1 MFGMDLA
8 GFMDNRL
15 TGNILGDL
23 HQRRLGL
30 LPANAV
36 AFLLFLMA
44 SGGVLYLSDRTDTF
58 APVWPAAGVAL
69 AMISLFGYRV
79 SPGLFAASFSALSL
93 FAGNLTIGETVTI
106 AFVDVAGP
114 IIGVTAARLIGVR
127 DPFERVSSLL
137 LFLLVAGIP
146 SALAT
151 VGTSLFVETA
161 NGHLPVEHWQDFG
174 VVLLLGQ
181 LVGIVTIWPLLE
193 SWWRYGVPQ
202 RPALLVVIV
211 VLLAGVTSGL
221 LLTDSI
227 YIRFIHVAPLIIWAS
242 LAYDVRG
249 ASLAVALVGLLYSVN
264 LIWQADTVMGV
275 DMIQGRTAFLQQQL
289 FIVGAIALV
298 VGVIDYSRQKKQQ
311 DRLSLAADAAGLGF
325 FEANLRTGVMLVDQR
340 IRQVLDLPKSN
351 EPIRIVTFLNQLHPE
366 DAATLRPTLLHD
378 DQSHGTTFTVEP
390 RIDDKATALPRWVS
404 INGRITHERR
414 SMGATRI
421 MARGS
426 VRDITERKRV
436 ERRVRQHERLLRGIL
451 DSLAAWVAVV
461 GPDGTVVETNEGDF
475 SRLDRSMSGLL
486 GTKIWN
492 ETWWNG
498 SADAASM
505 VREAVQAATRDGET
519 SRFDIRMSGPNGYA
533 MEEAFW
539 VDLQIAPLQ
548 GAPINGSVVLSGIDI
563 TSRRAAEKVSR
574 TLGDIIDATPDYVAF
589 GTPDGSVSFLNPG
602 GRRLLSDGRDR
613 SDAHDPVPG
622 EAPNL
627 LANLTDDQRDT
638 LFTDG
643 FWMGENTVELPDS
656 RKIPVSQVLI
666 AHRDDGVV
674 TSLSTIMRDMTEQQR
689 SVERQSLLM
698 RELSH
703 RVKNTLAVIQGMAR
717 QTLRTADSPQTFADN
732 FLGRI
737 ASLSASHALL
747 TEHDWSAPSL
757 REVIH
762 SQLKPLIGA
771 DRAIEISGPVV
782 LLPAET
788 ATQFGLVIHE
798 LGTNAIKHGALAS
811 DKGALSISW
820 TIEGGRRLHFVW
832 KETHAPSRPHD
843 DQETTGFGTRLL
855 QMTAIELE
863 RRFEPDGLRVTFDL
877 ELPVV
882 AERGAAEELPRA

>member
-1 MFGMDLA
+1 ME
-8 GFMDNRL
+8 NRL
-15 TGNILGDL
+15 IGNILGDV
-23 HQRRLGL
+23 HQRRLGV
-30 LPANAV
+30 LPANAF
-36 AFLLFLMA
+36 AFLFFFMA

-58 APVWPAAGVAL
+58 APVWPAAGAAL
-69 AMISLFGYRV
+69 AMISLFGHRV
-79 SPGLFAASFSALSL
+79 VPGIFLASFTALHL
-93 FAGNLTIGETVTI
+93 FAGNLDFGEALVI
-106 AFVDVAGP
+106 ASVDVAGP
-114 IIGVTAARLIGVR
+114 ALGVAAARLIGVR
-127 DPFERVSSLL
+127 DPFERVSTLM
-137 LFLLVAGIP
+137 LFLVVAGIP
-146 SALAT
+146 SAFAT
-151 VGTSLFVETA
+151 VGTSLIVETM
-161 NGHLPVEHWQDFG
+161 NGHLPADRWHDLG
-174 VVLLLGQ
+174 LVLLLGQ

-193 SWWRYGVPQ
+193 SWWRYGVPP
-202 RPALLVVIV
+202 RPALLVLIV
-211 VLLAGVTSGL
+211 ALIVGFTSTL
-221 LLTDSI
+221 LLTNSI
-227 YIRFIHVAPLIIWAS
+227 YFRFIHIAPLIIWAS

-264 LIWQADTVMGV
+264 LIWQAETVMGV
-275 DMIQGRTAFLQQQL
+275 DMVQGRTAFLQQQL
-289 FIVGAIALV
+289 LIIGAIALV

-325 FEANLRTGVMLVDQR
+325 FEANLKTGVMLVDKR
-340 IRQVLDLPKSN
+340 IRQILDLPDSK
-351 EPIRIVTFLNQLHPE
+351 EPIRIVTFLNQLHPD
-366 DAATLRPTLLHD
+366 DADALRSTLLHD
-378 DQSHGTTFTVEP
+378 DRSHATTFTVEP
-390 RIDDKATALPRWVS
+390 RIDDAASALPRWVS

-414 SMGATRI
+414 SMSPTRI

-475 SRLDRSMSGLL
+475 ASLDRSMRGLL

-492 ETWWNG
+492 ESWWNG
-498 SADAASM
+498 SADAASI

-519 SRFDIRMSGPNGYA
+519 SRFDICMSGPDGNTA
-533 MEEAFW
+533 SETFW

-548 GAPINGSVVLSGIDI
+548 GAPITGSVVLSGIDI
-563 TSRRAAEKVSR
+563 TSRRSAEKLSR
-574 TLGDIIDATPDYVAF
+574 SLGDIINATPDYVAF
-589 GTPDGSVSFLNPG
+589 GAPDGSVRFLNSG
-602 GRRLLSDGRDR
+602 GRRLLSEGGDM
-613 SDAHDPVPG
+613 SDAYDPVPP

-627 LANLTDDQRDT
+627 FTNLSDDQRDK

-643 FWMGENTVELPDS
+643 FWMGENTLELPDE
-656 RKIPVSQVLI
+656 RRIPVSQVLI
-666 AHRDDGVV
+666 VHKDDGVV

-717 QTLRTADSPQTFADN
+717 QTLRTADSPQKFADS

-747 TEHDWSAPSL
+747 TERDWSAPSL

-762 SQLKPLIGA
+762 SQLKPLLGA
-771 DRAIEISGPVV
+771 DRTVEIAGPKV

-811 DKGALSISW
+811 DDGTLSISW
-820 TIEGGRRLHFVW
+820 TMGSERKLHFVW
-832 KETHAPSRPHD
+832 KERHSSARSYD
-843 DQETTGFGTRLL
+843 DSETTGFGTRLL

-863 RRFEPDGLRVTFDL
+863 RRFEIDGLRVTFDL
-877 ELPVV
+877 ELP
-882 AERGAAEELPRA
+882 AAPTQTADRETPTA

>member
-1 MFGMDLA
+1 MFAMDLA
-8 GFMDNRL
+8 GFMDYRL
-15 TGNILGDL
+15 TGNILGEL

-30 LPANAV
+30 LPANVV
-36 AFLLFLMA
+36 AFLFFFTA

-58 APVWPAAGVAL
+58 APIWPAAGVAL

-79 SPGLFAASFSALSL
+79 VPSLFLASLLALRF
-93 FAGNLTIGETVTI
+93 FAGNLALGEMLVI
-106 AFVDVAGP
+106 AAVDVAGP
-114 IIGVTAARLIGVR
+114 MAGVAAARLIGVR

-151 VGTSLFVETA
+151 VGTSLIVETQ
-161 NGHLPVEHWQDFG
+161 NGHLPADRWHDLG
-174 VVLLLGQ
+174 LVLLLGQ

-202 RPALLVVIV
+202 RPGLLVLIV
-211 VLLAGVTSGL
+211 ALIVSATSVL

-227 YIRFIHVAPLIIWAS
+227 YLRFIHVAPLIIWAS

-275 DMIQGRTAFLQQQL
+275 DMVQGRTAFLQQQL

-325 FEANLRTGVMLVDQR
+325 FEANLKTGVMLVDER
-340 IRQVLDLPKSN
+340 IRQVLDLPASN
-351 EPIRIVTFLNQLHPE
+351 QPIRIISFLNQLNPD
-366 DAATLRPTLLHD
+366 DAAALRPILLHD
-378 DQSHGTTFTVEP
+378 DQSDGTTFTVEP

-404 INGRITHERR
+404 INGRIAHERR

-475 SRLDRSMSGLL
+475 VRTDRSMTGLL

-492 ETWWNG
+492 ETWWDG

-519 SRFDIRMSGPNGYA
+519 SRFDIRMSGPDGQSF
-533 MEEAFW
+533 EAFW
-539 VDLQIAPLQ
+539 IDLQIAPLQ
-548 GAPINGSVVLSGIDI
+548 GAPITGSVVLSGIDI
-563 TSRRAAEKVSR
+563 TSRRAAEKLSR
-574 TLGDIIDATPDYVAF
+574 SLGDIVDATPDYVAF

-602 GRRLLSDGRDR
+602 GRRLLSEGRDR
-613 SDAHDPVPG
+613 SDAHDPVPD

-627 LANLTDDQRDT
+627 FTNLTDDQRDT

-643 FWMGENTVELPDS
+643 FWMGENTLELANG
-656 RKIPVSQVLI
+656 RRIPVSQVLI
-666 AHRDDGVV
+666 AHKDDGVV

-717 QTLRTADSPQTFADN
+717 QTLRTADSPQNFADS
-732 FLGRI
+732 FMGRI

-747 TEHDWSAPSL
+747 TERDWSAPSL

-762 SQLKPLIGA
+762 SQLRPLLGA
-771 DRAIEISGPVV
+771 DRSIEISGPVV

-811 DKGALSISW
+811 DEGALSITW
-820 TIEGGRRLHFVW
+820 TMGDRRRLHFVW
-832 KETHAPSRPHD
+832 KEKHSPSQSCD
-843 DQETTGFGTRLL
+843 ESDTTGFGTRLL
-855 QMTAIELE
+855 QMTAIGLE
-863 RRFEPDGLRVTFDL
+863 RRFEADGLRVIFDL
-877 ELPVV
+877 ELPDSV
-882 AERGAAEELPRA
+882 ERLADPATSRQ